1 MDRTQLGVATLA
13 HRVASPPE
21 PLHGMPGAV
30 VFRSDVL
37 CPWATVALIRLRR
50 ARAELGLCER
60 TLPVVHLAH
69 SLELRFRAPIMRR
82 IMDAE
87 VVLCAAAEPE
97 FGWSPWFGPLDQFPI
112 SSLLALEAVQA
123 ARIQSETAAEQLD
136 LELRRAFF
144 VRSRCITMRHE
155 VLAAARS
162 CNLDVDA
169 LGEVLDAGVARP
181 AVLRQSREGQCSGI
195 VVLPDGSEHCNPGV
209 HTDWIGTK
217 LPQVVPR
224 VVRDDPTFVRELVAT
239 AAGRL
244 IRGEAP

>member
-1 MDRTQLGVATLA
+1 MDTRAGNTTAT
-13 HRVASPPE
+13 SPPD
-21 PLHGMPGAV
+21 PLHGIPGAL

-50 ARAELGLCER
+50 ARAELGLGEL
-60 TLPVVHLAH
+60 TLPIVHLAH
-69 SLELRFRAPIMRR
+69 SIELRFGAPIPRR
-82 IMDAE
+82 IVDAE

-97 FGWSPWFGPLDQFPI
+97 FGWSPWFGPLDEFPI

-144 VRSRCITMRHE
+144 ARSRSITMRHE

-162 CNLDVDA
+162 CDLDADG
-169 LGEVLDAGVARP
+169 LGEVLDSGVARP
-181 AVLRQSREGQCSGI
+181 AVLRQSREGHCSGV
-195 VVLPDGSEHCNPGV
+195 VVLPEGSEHCNPGV
-209 HTDWIGTK
+209 RTDWIGTK

-224 VVRDDPTFVRELVAT
+224 VLTDDPSLVRELVAT
-239 AAGRL
+239 AARRL
-244 IRGEAP
+244 VRGEAS